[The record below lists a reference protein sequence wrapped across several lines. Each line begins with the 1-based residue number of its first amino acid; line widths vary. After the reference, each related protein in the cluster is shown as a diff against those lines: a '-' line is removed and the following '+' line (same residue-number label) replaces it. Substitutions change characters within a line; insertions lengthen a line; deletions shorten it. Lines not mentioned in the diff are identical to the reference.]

1 MSQQS
6 VIAQVEQNSLDNST
20 NFIGIQEMYTRKSK
34 RSREILPPKTTH
46 K

>member
-6 VIAQVEQNSLDNST
+6 AIVQVDYNSLDNST
-20 NFIGIQEMYTRKSK
+20 NFIEIQEMHIRKSK
-34 RSREILPPKTTH
+34 RSREILPPKTTQ